1 MGTLPTPRAQRNHIT
16 HNCKIITN
24 TTTDS
29 TISIQSHTTS
39 LSAMDSPKSS
49 EKSAQNES
57 TEPQSDN
64 GGKSEGGIKRPQL
77 LRLKSENGLEK
88 SVSKILPIDQ
98 TPTPTRLL
106 NRPEWGAIIGATEKS
121 DDTEKNVDAGS
132 SAVPQVNVNSLPGP
146 VTKTVTSVTV
156 PAVASSVTTGN
167 SSQTST
173 ENQSGDAAM
182 GGNDTTIEEIDTFGH
197 EETVVT
203 EETVTEEDSNDKNN
217 FREPTTPQNEESQQG
232 QNTPS
237 TGTQPVMMTTAG
249 GQQVVFASANNSFG
263 TTGNNNQMPVMVVNG
278 NQMMQV
284 GGNVTSP
291 MRVVTAG
298 SGSND
303 GGTVTVMNTQSP
315 GSNSQT
321 NQGIVINGQGQKVVQ
336 LVMAQPGT
344 PTTPTRV
351 VAQPQQIMIPTSGG
365 TQMIVNGT
373 IANGG
378 VQPFVMQQVMQIQ
391 VPQTGAIQTVI
402 TQPPQPQQ
410 FTMVQAVDP
419 NSNTPST
426 SSANNNAPPTYTQ
439 CVMMPQQ
446 IQFVPQFQGQQFQMV
461 PTNQHMIVN
470 SQGQPL
476 GQVQQQVQIINHGPV
491 NGQNSSNQNGQ
502 NAMIAQ
508 IQQIT
513 PDKSRSRTSSQL
525 SDTDGIDQSASNKTV
540 ALYNENKGSYSSRP
554 SYTHRPQLAGLSSVV
569 QLSKEALQAIE
580 QAGNDC
586 GSGKRGGPRLNYDDL
601 DPKRRKFLER
611 NRQAAARC
619 RERKKQWI
627 VSLEGRSN
635 ELKDDNR
642 RVEEE
647 IIRLKTKVDQ
657 LREVLTQ
664 QDRNRQTT
672 HQRTQV
678 VAQVQQEVQMETE
691 MNTDS
696 GVETDESLPTGEII
710 MAKTEME
717 AES

>member
-39 LSAMDSPKSS
+39 LSAMDSAKSS

-146 VTKTVTSVTV
+146 VTKTVTSVTA

-173 ENQSGDAAM
+173 ESGDAAM

-321 NQGIVINGQGQKVVQ
+321 NQ
-336 LVMAQPGT
+336 
-344 PTTPTRV
+344 
-351 VAQPQQIMIPTSGG
+351 AQPQQIMIPTSGG

-373 IANGG
+373 I
-378 VQPFVMQQVMQIQ
+378 
-391 VPQTGAIQTVI
+391 
-402 TQPPQPQQ
+402 
-410 FTMVQAVDP
+410 
-419 NSNTPST
+419 
-426 SSANNNAPPTYTQ
+426 
-439 CVMMPQQ
+439 
-446 IQFVPQFQGQQFQMV
+446 
-461 PTNQHMIVN
+461 
-470 SQGQPL
+470 
-476 GQVQQQVQIINHGPV
+476 
-491 NGQNSSNQNGQ
+491 
-502 NAMIAQ
+502 
-508 IQQIT
+508 
-513 PDKSRSRTSSQL
+513 
-525 SDTDGIDQSASNKTV
+525 
-540 ALYNENKGSYSSRP
+540 
-554 SYTHRPQLAGLSSVV
+554 
-569 QLSKEALQAIE
+569 
-580 QAGNDC
+580 
-586 GSGKRGGPRLNYDDL
+586 
-601 DPKRRKFLER
+601 
-611 NRQAAARC
+611 
-619 RERKKQWI
+619 
-627 VSLEGRSN
+627 
-635 ELKDDNR
+635 
-642 RVEEE
+642 
-647 IIRLKTKVDQ
+647 
-657 LREVLTQ
+657 
-664 QDRNRQTT
+664 
-672 HQRTQV
+672 
-678 VAQVQQEVQMETE
+678 
-691 MNTDS
+691 
-696 GVETDESLPTGEII
+696 
-710 MAKTEME
+710 
-717 AES
+717 